1 MFLFPQGEACC
12 KYPPGLDEC
21 MALVRSV
28 DVPEHVIGLYCIVIS
43 LEI

>member
-1 MFLFPQGEACC
+1 VFPLPQEKACY

-28 DVPEHVIGLYCIVIS
+28 DVPEHIIGLYNVVIS
-43 LEI
+43 LEM